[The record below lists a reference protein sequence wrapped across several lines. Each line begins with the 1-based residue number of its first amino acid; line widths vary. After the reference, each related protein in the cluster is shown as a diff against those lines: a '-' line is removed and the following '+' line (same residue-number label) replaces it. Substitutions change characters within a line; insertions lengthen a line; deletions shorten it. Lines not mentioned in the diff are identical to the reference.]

1 MEATE
6 QTEETPEVYESPV
19 VTEAGDFAEVTAG
32 SIFGFQYDGGFY
44 PYSQYG

>member
-1 MEATE
+1 MEEA
-6 QTEETPEVYESPV
+6 EETTEVYEPPM
-19 VTEAGDFAEVTAG
+19 VTEAGDFSEVTAG